1 MTNHETC
8 YVGGYVINPLAVAH
22 AATFNMA
29 ARLCLPRGTLKAAP
43 FRQIRGCS
51 YISAFQGEVKSSGDL
66 HETNGRVQILHL
78 NSSGSD
84 ERSWTGV
91 ASKTFFTAY
100 KSKNCHHVIKEINLW
115 DKELLQY
122 DLSHVAS
129 KMRMVSGE
137 DQPYDKHNFEPV
149 ERMIKTLFSADKLV
163 VSCPMWNYS
172 IPYVLKQ
179 YIDCVVQPGL
189 TFRETVNG
197 PQGLLTG
204 RLLLLITS
212 SGGDYS
218 SGEMKKLDYQVP
230 YLKDIF
236 GLIGFTD
243 VRHIYIKN
251 TAHEKRDKLM
261 RLVNSSCLEEAA
273 NF

>member
-1 MTNHETC
+1 MRMVLSTAFLALSS
-8 YVGGYVINPLAVAH
+8 YVEHGLLFFRNV
-22 AATFNMA
+22 
-29 ARLCLPRGTLKAAP
+29 LKATP
-43 FRQIRGCS
+43 VRYRS
-51 YISAFQGEVKSSGDL
+51 YISAFGGEVKSSGDL
-66 HETNGRVQILHL
+66 HEMNGRVQILHL
-78 NSSGSD
+78 SSSGSD
-84 ERSWTGV
+84 EKSYTGI
-91 ASKTFFTAY
+91 ASRTFLAAY
-100 KSKNCHHVIKEINLW
+100 KSKNIDHIVRDINLW

-129 KMRMVSGE
+129 KMRMVSGQDE
-137 DQPYDKHNFEPV
+137 PSDKVNFEPV

-189 TFRETVNG
+189 TFRETPSG
-197 PQGLLTG
+197 PQGLLTN
-204 RLLLLITS
+204 RPLLLITS

-218 SGEMKKLDYQVP
+218 TGQMKALDYQVP

-236 GLIGFTD
+236 GLIGFTN

-251 TAHEKRDKLM
+251 TAHEKREKL
-261 RLVNSSCLEEAA
+261 LTFIESSCMEAA
-273 NF
+273 IKF